1 MRRGNM
7 TENQKRPLH
16 PLVERAL
23 KMAYEGFEPIEFDD
37 YAVEQLQDMLK
48 EYFGKQELVQA
59 VLELLRLATVLNEN
73 GCKSA
78 ALKILIVVC
87 SAADALE
94 NLNKG
99 KETSEE

>member
-1 MRRGNM
+1 M
-7 TENQKRPLH
+7 TENKERPLH
-16 PLVERAL
+16 PLIERAL
-23 KMAYEGFEPIEFDD
+23 EMAYEGSEPIQFDD

-59 VLELLRLATVLNEN
+59 VLELLRLSTVLNEK

-78 ALKILIVVC
+78 SLKILIVVA

-94 NLNKG
+94 SLNKG
-99 KETSEE
+99 KKTSEE